1 MFGGGD
7 VDKMRILADSIAE
20 PDQTPGVAHAEG
32 DKDMVDTGSFWT
44 RLKRKLFRKK

>member
-20 PDQTPGVAHAEG
+20 PDKVPGVTRAEG
-32 DKDMVDTGSFWT
+32 DKDMVDRGSFWA
-44 RLKRKLFRKK
+44 RLKRKFRKK